1 MKLADVEEL
10 VALPDLEVPS
20 IEIFGARE
28 HNLKSIKETINNA
41 KSSIPVAEPKKEAA
55 VDVKEKTQG
64 KTVQEI
70 DREKLEE
77 KFSKD
82 KKETLN

>member
-1 MKLADVEEL
+1 MQRAQFQLL
-10 VALPDLEVPS
+10 
-20 IEIFGARE
+20 
-28 HNLKSIKETINNA
+28 NLK
-41 KSSIPVAEPKKEAA
+41 KKLQRST
-55 VDVKEKTQG
+55 KEKTQG

>member
-1 MKLADVEEL
+1 MQRAQFQFLKL
-10 VALPDLEVPS
+10 
-20 IEIFGARE
+20 
-28 HNLKSIKETINNA
+28 
-41 KSSIPVAEPKKEAA
+41 KKE
-55 VDVKEKTQG
+55 VTEDSKEKTQG

-70 DREKLEE
+70 DREKLDE

>member
-1 MKLADVEEL
+1 L
-10 VALPDLEVPS
+10 LE
-20 IEIFGARE
+20 GA
-28 HNLKSIKETINNA
+28 
-41 KSSIPVAEPKKEAA
+41 
-55 VDVKEKTQG
+55 KEKTQG

-82 KKETLN
+82 KKETFKLI

>member
-1 MKLADVEEL
+1 MQRAQFQ
-10 VALPDLEVPS
+10 LP
-20 IEIFGARE
+20 
-28 HNLKSIKETINNA
+28 
-41 KSSIPVAEPKKEAA
+41 EPKKEVAEGA
-55 VDVKEKTQG
+55 KEKTQG

>member
-1 MKLADVEEL
+1 MLRVQSQHL
-10 VALPDLEVPS
+10 
-20 IEIFGARE
+20 
-28 HNLKSIKETINNA
+28 NLKKRLLND
-41 KSSIPVAEPKKEAA
+41 K
-55 VDVKEKTQG
+55 KEKTQG

-70 DREKLEE
+70 DREKLEQ

>member
-1 MKLADVEEL
+1 MIRRQKCNAEWALKQQRDSLEL
-10 VALPDLEVPS
+10 
-20 IEIFGARE
+20 
-28 HNLKSIKETINNA
+28 
-41 KSSIPVAEPKKEAA
+41 KKEAIQ
-55 VDVKEKTQG
+55 DTKEKNQG

-70 DREKLEE
+70 DREKLEQ

>member
-1 MKLADVEEL
+1 L
-10 VALPDLEVPS
+10 LED
-20 IEIFGARE
+20 
-28 HNLKSIKETINNA
+28 T
-41 KSSIPVAEPKKEAA
+41 
-55 VDVKEKTQG
+55 KEKTQG

>member
-1 MKLADVEEL
+1 M
-10 VALPDLEVPS
+10 
-20 IEIFGARE
+20 
-28 HNLKSIKETINNA
+28 
-41 KSSIPVAEPKKEAA
+41 
-55 VDVKEKTQG
+55 EKTMTEKNTQ
-64 KTVQEI
+64 TLQEI

>member
-1 MKLADVEEL
+1 M
-10 VALPDLEVPS
+10 PS
-20 IEIFGARE
+20 
-28 HNLKSIKETINNA
+28 
-41 KSSIPVAEPKKEAA
+41 PEPKKE
-55 VDVKEKTQG
+55 VLQDVKKKTQG

>member
-1 MKLADVEEL
+1 
-10 VALPDLEVPS
+10 
-20 IEIFGARE
+20 
-28 HNLKSIKETINNA
+28 
-41 KSSIPVAEPKKEAA
+41 
-55 VDVKEKTQG
+55 VDVKLKTQG

>member
-1 MKLADVEEL
+1 MQRVQFQLLSLKKKLQR
-10 VALPDLEVPS
+10 
-20 IEIFGARE
+20 I
-28 HNLKSIKETINNA
+28 
-41 KSSIPVAEPKKEAA
+41 
-55 VDVKEKTQG
+55 VKEKTQG